1 MGDETDMIKVLF
13 RLNLSSGWMGGV
25 NYYKNLFLALSK
37 TENPKIIPCLDS
49 SGDSSGSFADITEKT
64 DVKLYKTWKYFAGL
78 ILNRFF
84 HKNYNLDELIERKYA
99 SYKVSSH
106 CNKVK
111 GTVNI
116 QWIPDFQHLYLPEM
130 FSEQEIIGRNRRF
143 KKTAIEAD
151 AVLLSSK
158 DAYNDFVKYF
168 PDYKNK
174 ARVLHFV
181 SYIDPKMYEVT
192 DCKKNEI
199 IKKFNLPEK
208 YFYLPNQFWKHKNHI
223 VVLKALSILKQKGIN
238 DIHVV
243 CTGNTVDYRNPEY
256 FDFIQQYI
264 RDNDLADNFS
274 ILGLVDYSEL
284 IYLMRYSLALLQ
296 PSLFEGWSST
306 IEEAKSIGK
315 NCILS
320 NLPVHIEQ
328 NPPESI
334 YFNPND
340 AEELAVILETENE
353 KLTPGPNVTLENM
366 AKANMK
372 QRMIEFGSNYQR
384 IVLDLLN

>member
-49 SGDSSGSFADITEKT
+49 SGDSSGSFADITEKA

-130 FSEQEIIGRNRRF
+130 FSKEEIEYRNKNF
-143 KKTAIEAD
+143 KRMAKLSDI
-151 AVLLSSK
+151 VILSSY
-158 DAYNDFVKYF
+158 DALK
-168 PDYKNK
+168 DYKAFMPEYADK

-181 SYIDPKMYEVT
+181 SYFDKHLYKETDLIMSSVFKKYSIPKR
-192 DCKKNEI
+192 
-199 IKKFNLPEK
+199 
-208 YFYLPNQFWKHKNHI
+208 YFYIPNQFWKHKNHKI
-223 VVLKALSILKQKGIN
+223 VIEALSILRKKGYR

-243 CTGNTVDYRNPEY
+243 CSGNTSDWRNPEY
-256 FDFIQQYI
+256 FDGLIDFINKEGLSKNI
-264 RDNDLADNFS
+264 H
-274 ILGLVDYSEL
+274 ILGMIEYKEVICLL
-284 IYLMRYSLALLQ
+284 RYSIALLQ
-296 PSLFEGWSST
+296 PSLFEGWSS
-306 IEEAKSIGK
+306 IVEEAKSIGK

-320 NLPVHIEQ
+320 NLNVHLEQ
-328 NPPESI
+328 NPPDSI
-334 YFNPND
+334 YFDPHNAD
-340 AEELAVILETENE
+340 QLAEILERTNDQYTSSPNE
-353 KLTPGPNVTLENM
+353 KLEKTAQEL
-366 AKANMK
+366 
-372 QRMIEFGSNYQR
+372 IESRITQFGNEYKKIIQE
-384 IVLDLLN
+384 LL

>member
-49 SGDSSGSFADITEKT
+49 SGDSSGSFADITEKA

-130 FSEQEIIGRNRRF
+130 FSEQEIIGRNRGF

-199 IKKFNLPEK
+199 IKKFNLP
-208 YFYLPNQFWKHKNHI
+208 
-223 VVLKALSILKQKGIN
+223 
-238 DIHVV
+238 
-243 CTGNTVDYRNPEY
+243 
-256 FDFIQQYI
+256 
-264 RDNDLADNFS
+264 
-274 ILGLVDYSEL
+274 
-284 IYLMRYSLALLQ
+284 
-296 PSLFEGWSST
+296 
-306 IEEAKSIGK
+306 
-315 NCILS
+315 
-320 NLPVHIEQ
+320 
-328 NPPESI
+328 
-334 YFNPND
+334 
-340 AEELAVILETENE
+340 
-353 KLTPGPNVTLENM
+353 M